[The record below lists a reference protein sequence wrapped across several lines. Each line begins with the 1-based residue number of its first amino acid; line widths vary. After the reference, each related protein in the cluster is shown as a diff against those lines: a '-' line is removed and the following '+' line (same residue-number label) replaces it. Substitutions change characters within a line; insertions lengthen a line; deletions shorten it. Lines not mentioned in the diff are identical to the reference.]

1 MAKPR
6 CPVQKPKPS
15 RSGPSQ
21 DRIVSRSKNT
31 LAPSVRL
38 PGIKADPRETAN
50 SDSTEVMEDKPSPL
64 DSPDDDIPLAQLQRK
79 SRGKFETTSHVLE
92 KKTESR
98 NYKCHMCPQK
108 LSSCRELTIHHQTKH
123 GIIYCKICNKA
134 FNNQRTREKHMYE
147 HGEKKFLCKRCGAK
161 FFFESQ
167 LKTHR
172 LTHRKA
178 NQRCMYPKCGKVF
191 KSKSDLNRHAASH
204 TKPWLICPDCDDYK
218 TKDKRNFDSHR
229 LSHSKIER
237 YFCNDCGA
245 GFVYNTQKLRHIKGK
260 LCK

>member
-1 MAKPR
+1 M
-6 CPVQKPKPS
+6 
-15 RSGPSQ
+15 
-21 DRIVSRSKNT
+21 
-31 LAPSVRL
+31 
-38 PGIKADPRETAN
+38 
-50 SDSTEVMEDKPSPL
+50 PSPL

-79 SRGKFETTSHVLE
+79 SRGKFETTHHVLE

-98 NYKCHMCPQK
+98 NYKCRMCPQK
-108 LSSCRELTIHHQTKH
+108 LSSCHELTIHHQTKH

-147 HGEKKFLCKRCGAK
+147 HGEKKFSCKRCGAK

-167 LKTHR
+167 LKTHS

-178 NQRCMYPKCGKVF
+178 NQRCMYHKCGKVF
-191 KSKSDLNRHAASH
+191 KSKSDLNRHTASH

-229 LSHSKIER
+229 FSHSKIER

-245 GFVYNTQKLRHIKGK
+245 GFVHNTQKLRHIKGK